1 MNTQVKNLFIGLFLI
16 GAVSLFVG
24 FFLFL
29 KPSVGDEKQTL
40 FVRFSDINKI
50 NVGTRVL
57 FAGKAVGEVT
67 DVAQIFHA
75 RETQPSDN
83 QGRLYFYQLT
93 LKIDSSVKVFNTDEI
108 AIQTSGLLGE
118 KSIAIIPKKPPK
130 GFIPERITE
139 KTPFYADSSDPIES
153 AFVYLSDI
161 GEKLEDTIDLVKSW
175 LEQNMD
181 NLSHAVKSFASSMDE
196 IDTLTHSIN
205 EQNLVADVKVS
216 VQNFGSASQKID
228 DALAQ
233 MQKDQVFVNIGP
245 TVANLR
251 TTSANVSQITQ
262 TIADGKGTIG
272 KLVEQDDF
280 YLRMTAI
287 MSKADTMMNDINH
300 YGILFH
306 LNKGWQ
312 KIRTKKLSL
321 LNALETPDDF
331 KNYFQSEVDQI
342 NTAMSRLSMLINKAR
357 ANTQADSI
365 LKSPCFKKDFAELLR
380 EVDEMSSNLKLYNEE
395 FTEAMNP

>member
-1 MNTQVKNLFIGLFLI
+1 MNTQTKNLFIGLFVI
-16 GAVSLFVG
+16 GAVSLLVG

-29 KPSVGDEKQTL
+29 KPSVGDEKQIL
-40 FVRFSDINKI
+40 YVRFSDINKI
-50 NVGTRVL
+50 NIGTRVL

-93 LKIDSSVKVFNTDEI
+93 LKIDSSVKVYNTDEI

-118 KSIAIIPKKPPK
+118 KSIAIIPRKPPK
-130 GFIPERITE
+130 GFMPERITD
-139 KTPFYADSSDPIES
+139 KTPFYADSSDPLES
-153 AFVYLSDI
+153 AFAYISDI

-181 NLSHAVKSFASSMDE
+181 NLTHAVTAFANSMDQ
-196 IDTLTHSIN
+196 IDILTKSIN
-205 EQNLVADVKVS
+205 DQNVVADLKTS
-216 VQNFGSASQKID
+216 LQNVGSSFQKID
-228 DALAQ
+228 TALSQ
-233 MQKDQVFVNIGP
+233 MEKDQVFVNMGP
-245 TVANLR
+245 TMTNLR
-251 TTSANVSQITQ
+251 EATGNIAQITH
-262 TIADGKGTIG
+262 TIASGQGTVG

-287 MSKADTMMNDINH
+287 LSKADTMMNDINH

-312 KIRTKKLSL
+312 KLRTKKISA
-321 LNALETPDDF
+321 LNALQTPDDF
-331 KNYFQSEVDQI
+331 RQYFQSEIDQI
-342 NTAMSRLSMLINKAR
+342 NTAMARLSMLINKAKIESQSD
-357 ANTQADSI
+357 TLLQ
-365 LKSPCFKKDFAELLR
+365 SPCFKKDFAELLR
-380 EVDEMSSNLKLYNEE
+380 EVNEMSSNLKLYNEQLDSSNE
-395 FTEAMNP
+395 